1 MYRSS
6 SFSTHYLCSPV
17 LSFVVTKIVTLRFV
31 FFLYFSSMKK
41 FRKYKKK
48 EKKAWRK
55 FHKKSQKYFEK
66 QDVFDLKGED
76 KFDATAWKRGK
87 LELKKEIEQKQKE
100 LSETVGRRVN
110 FFF

>member
-1 MYRSS
+1 
-6 SFSTHYLCSPV
+6 
-17 LSFVVTKIVTLRFV
+17 
-31 FFLYFSSMKK
+31 MKK

-87 LELKKEIEQKQKE
+87 LELKKEIERKQKE

-110 FFF
+110 FFFLNFILCSFSLVWPESSTGLNKFS